1 LLGTNFFIHSAYV
14 YAIIYVTYYAALQ
27 AGKYQEKEKKSSN
40 MNMNNW
46 KIAIIGLGLIGG
58 SLARALRERCGIS
71 DIIAVNRSSAS
82 LEQALRDGSISRGF
96 NEITDEV
103 LEADIVFIC
112 TPVKNAVKYVKALA
126 GKIKP
131 SCVLTDVGSTKEEIT
146 NFVDSM
152 ESPPC
157 FIGGHPMAGTEK
169 TGYVCGFSHLFENAY
184 YILTPCKS
192 TTQAAMEKVL
202 EIVKAIG
209 AIPVVLDAAEHDRI
223 TGGISHVPHIIAAAL
238 VNLVKDMDSPDGKM
252 RMLAAGGFKD
262 ITRIASSSPEM
273 WENIV
278 LSNRLQI
285 KEILERYMD
294 LLENFKRNMED
305 GNSDEIF
312 KFFKSARNYRDSF
325 SSHGKSLINPV
336 YEITVDVV
344 DKPGV
349 IGRIATI
356 LGDSMINIKNI
367 NVSNNR
373 EMENGCLK
381 ITLQDE
387 KSANIAIDLLT
398 KSGYKIYR
406 NN

>member
-1 LLGTNFFIHSAYV
+1 MEIR
-14 YAIIYVTYYAALQ
+14 
-27 AGKYQEKEKKSSN
+27 
-40 MNMNNW
+40 

-82 LEQALRDGSISRGF
+82 LEQALLDGSISRGF

-103 LEADIVFIC
+103 LEADVIFIC
-112 TPVKNAVKYVKALA
+112 TPVKSAIEYVKSLA
-126 GKIKP
+126 GKIAP
-131 SCVLTDVGSTKEEIT
+131 SCILTDVGSTKEEIIS
-146 NFVDSM
+146 FVDSM
-152 ESPPC
+152 ESPPN

-169 TGYVCGFSHLFENAY
+169 TGYGCGFSHLFENAY
-184 YILTPCKS
+184 YILTPCKA
-192 TTQAAMEKVL
+192 TTQTAMEKML
-202 EIVKAIG
+202 EIVKSIG

-238 VNLVKDMDSPDGKM
+238 VNLVRNMDSSNGKM
-252 RMLAAGGFKD
+252 QMLAAGGFKD

-278 LSNRLQI
+278 LSNRLRI
-285 KEILERYMD
+285 KEILEHYIE
-294 LLENFKRNMED
+294 LLEDFKHNMEA

-312 KFFKSARNYRDSF
+312 GFFKSARNYRDSF
-325 SSHGKSLINPV
+325 PSHGKGLINPV

-344 DKPGV
+344 DKPGI

-356 LGDSMINIKNI
+356 LGDNMINIKNI

-373 EMENGCLK
+373 EMEHGCLK

-406 NN
+406 SN